1 MSFQGGSN
9 FSILSFLLAGVPNIY
24 WCGTQGNYNVMV
36 IDLLGKSL
44 EDLLNDCKRKFT
56 LKSTT
61 MLADQMVRLYFYNDI
76 VE

>member
-44 EDLLNDCKRKFT
+44 EDLLNDCINSILLNYIIIK
-56 LKSTT
+56 
-61 MLADQMVRLYFYNDI
+61 I
-76 VE
+76 